1 MAHKVVK
8 YRLEANGTI
17 PTWLK
22 FGVIQGTGGMFPV
35 ADNTFSSPRDN
46 IMIGISNGNGEPIPT
61 DAKVGEIASKDDLT
75 TYLTS
80 VSVVDGTQI
89 WTQFNSDGE
98 EEDFVPATA
107 ATKIWNDLDT
117 LNG

>member
-1 MAHKVVK
+1 MAYKVVK
-8 YRLEANGTI
+8 YRLTTEGTI

-22 FGVIQGTGGMFPV
+22 FGVSQCTGGMYPV
-35 ADNTFSSPRDN
+35 KDSTASPRDYV
-46 IMIGISNGNGEPIPT
+46 MIGIADDGADISN
-61 DAKVGEIASKDDLT
+61 AVAEITSKNDLT

-80 VSVVDGTQI
+80 VSVVDGTQT
-89 WTQFNSDGE
+89 WKQTKSDGE

-107 ATKIWNDLDT
+107 ATAVWNDLDT

>member
-8 YRLEANGTI
+8 YRLEADGTI

-22 FGVIQGTGGMFPV
+22 FGVSQGTGGMYPV
-35 ADNTFSSPRDN
+35 ADSSKSSPQDW
-46 IMIGISNGNGEPIPT
+46 IMIGISDNDVAIPT
-61 DAKVGEIASKDDLT
+61 DSKVGEIASKDDLT

-80 VSVVDGTQI
+80 I
-89 WTQFNSDGE
+89 SDGNGWKQIASDGS

-107 ATKIWNDLDT
+107 ATKIWNDLTT
-117 LNG
+117 LNS

>member
-8 YRLEANGTI
+8 YRLEADGTI

-22 FGVIQGTGGMFPV
+22 FGVLQATGGMFPV
-35 ADNTFSSPRDN
+35 ADSTLPSPRDN
-46 IMIGISNGNGEPIPT
+46 IMIGISNDGEPIPT

-80 VSVVDGTQI
+80 VSDGKGWKQT
-89 WTQFNSDGE
+89 NSDVE

-107 ATKIWNDLDT
+107 ATKIWNDLTT
-117 LNG
+117 LNS